1 MAKIDLVYLWVDG
14 ANKNWAKKK
23 ASVLAKLNGVAL
35 SKESID
41 DCRFIQSDELK
52 YSLRSV
58 EKYAPW
64 INHIYIVTDN
74 QVPKWLN
81 IKNNKVTIIN
91 QEDILPKDIKYCFNS
106 CAIETCLDK
115 ISNLSENF
123 LYANDDMFFWNEIT
137 PDFFFDKEGKVICHF
152 YKPIKDR
159 QYKHMYGS
167 QVINAYRLVLEK
179 FGSCTKYFP
188 HHSIDAYK
196 KSSIKKCKICFMK
209 EINKTTYS
217 MFRSIFDIQRV
228 IYSYFMIEE
237 GCAKPYFYK
246 SLFFRKEEDGYVAL
260 KINKMKNILKQK
272 YPILCINDGRKTT
285 LEDRNFMV
293 EILEQKFPQKS
304 QFER

>member
-14 ANKNWAKKK
+14 ADKNWAKKK

-81 IKNNKVTIIN
+81 IKNEKITIV
-91 QEDILPKDIKYCFNS
+91 DHKDIMPKAALPCFNS
-106 CAIETCLDK
+106 TAIEHCIVNIK
-115 ISNLSENF
+115 NLSENF
-123 LYANDDMFFWNEIT
+123 LYANDDCFFWNEIT

-152 YKPIKDR
+152 YKPIKNR

-196 KSSIKKCKICFMK
+196 KSSLKKCQNLFNEQIKKSI
-209 EINKTTYS
+209 YS
-217 MFRSIFDIQRV
+217 SIRSSMDIQRV
-228 IYSYFMIEE
+228 IYSYFMIENNL
-237 GCAKPYFYK
+237 GIPYVHKNFLFKK
-246 SLFFRKEEDGYVAL
+246 SNNAYVNL

-285 LEDRNFMV
+285 FEDREYMV
-293 EILEQKFPQKS
+293 NLLESKFPQKS